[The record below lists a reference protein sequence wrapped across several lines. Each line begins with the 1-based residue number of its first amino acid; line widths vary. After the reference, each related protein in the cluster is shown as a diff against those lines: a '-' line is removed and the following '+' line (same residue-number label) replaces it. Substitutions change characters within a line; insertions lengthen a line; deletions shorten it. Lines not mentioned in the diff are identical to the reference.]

1 MPKAAPSPQPNII
14 KAGARLPEQYPTAG
28 PGARVIAVTS
38 GKGGV
43 GKTSLVANLAIVLAG
58 MGQRVVVFDAD
69 LGLANVEVLMGI
81 TPPSTLFDFLYGGR
95 SLEDIMVPGPMGVKL
110 ISGGAGFLELA
121 NLDKSPR
128 QKLVDSLGELDRE
141 ADIVLVDTGAGISKN
156 VLGFVAAAGE
166 VIVVVTP
173 EPTSFTDA
181 YSMIKVLSTYRIHND
196 VKLVVNQAMH
206 KTEALETF
214 SRMEKVVNR
223 YLTIN
228 LHNLGWVIKDNSVS
242 QAVKEQKPLCI
253 YNPRSGPARS
263 INQLAQNLLSGYR
276 QQEGSNMG
284 TGGFIGRLM
293 RLFGQTGT

>member
-1 MPKAAPSPQPNII
+1 MP
-14 KAGARLPEQYPTAG
+14 EHYPPAG

-43 GKTSLVANLAIVLAG
+43 GKTSLVANLAIALAG

-69 LGLANVEVLMGI
+69 LGLANVEVLLGV
-81 TPPSTLFDFLYGGR
+81 TPPRTLYDFLYGGR
-95 SLEDIMVPGPMGVKL
+95 SLEDIITPGPMGVKL

-121 NLDKSPR
+121 NLDNRLR
-128 QKLVDSLGELDRE
+128 QKLVDSLGKLDRE

-166 VIVVVTP
+166 AIVVVIP

-181 YSMIKVLSTYRIHND
+181 YSMIKVLSTYRIHKE
-196 VKLVVNQAMH
+196 VKLVVNQAMD

-214 SRMEKVVNR
+214 SRMDTVVNR

-242 QAVKEQKPLCI
+242 QAVKEQRPLCM
-253 YNPRSGPARS
+253 YNPRSGPARN
-263 INQLAQNLLSGYR
+263 ITQLAHNLLSGYR
-276 QQEGSNMG
+276 HQEDGNIG
-284 TGGFIGRLM
+284 TGGFIARLM
-293 RLFGQTGT
+293 RLFGQSGT